1 MKIPLAL
8 SLLFLAAA
16 SEAKVYER
24 CEFAKELVE
33 DQVGWDF
40 GWDRLP
46 ISQFHCIFSSRDT
59 LTDNFSSF
67 VSGLRP

>member
-33 DQVGWDF
+33 DQVGWDLRWEM
-40 GWDRLP
+40 GPPTYQPVPLHL
-46 ISQFHCIFSSRDT
+46 QFKGYID
-59 LTDNFSSF
+59 
-67 VSGLRP
+67 